1 MIRPILRMANE
12 SRSRVLDVSKTLF
25 SNRSST
31 RAPQHRCSPASP
43 FAYRPVLHRA
53 TLPYMRRVLMSL
65 LVLAPAL
72 SAQVRS
78 RATAVFSNP
87 AASLVVPRLGVDV
100 GFDGPDVGWNES
112 QFTAFFG
119 RPRVSERSD
128 RLGVRIAL
136 DSLRAPQQRG
146 HAAIGAMLGLAIGA
160 GAGYLVAIPRVRA
173 TERRSDGPL
182 QQIEFLIDP
191 VIGGVIGA
199 VIGAAVGSHV
209 H

>member
-119 RPRVSERSD
+119 RPRVSGRSVPSSA
-128 RLGVRIAL
+128 RPSAHMCTSVA
-136 DSLRAPQQRG
+136 RG
-146 HAAIGAMLGLAIGA
+146 RRNFQSMAI
-160 GAGYLVAIPRVRA
+160 
-173 TERRSDGPL
+173 ERRRRARS
-182 QQIEFLIDP
+182 LI
-191 VIGGVIGA
+191 
-199 VIGAAVGSHV
+199 
-209 H
+209 